1 MHRLGRL
8 YCLFIATCLLISGV
22 SVSHSQQPSSTD
34 EEHAKWIASVIRT
47 IGAIKPGTT
56 REEMKKILQ
65 EEGGISTR
73 THRTYVYKQ
82 CPLIKV
88 TVIFAAADAD
98 PSTEKPQDRVVS
110 ISRPYLEYSIMD

>member
-8 YCLFIATCLLISGV
+8 CCLFIATCLLISGI
-22 SVSHSQQPSSTD
+22 SISHSQQPSSTD
-34 EEHAKWIASVIRT
+34 KEHAKWIASAIRA

-56 REEMKKILQ
+56 RGEMKKILQ

-88 TVIFAAADAD
+88 SIVFDATDAD
-98 PSTEKPQDRVVS
+98 PSTEKPQDKVVS